1 MQFVGI
7 DLAWGEGNTSAAVVL
22 EAGGASYETL
32 HALEWHEALGSNEEI
47 VAFVHSADGGGGLL
61 IGMDAPLIVPNE
73 RGERPCETKLRRCFG
88 RYEASPLPANRH
100 ICGGYLRGEE
110 LLQRLNT
117 ALGTT
122 PDYRFLPL
130 DTTVRRCLE
139 VFPRSAQCA
148 LFHLKR
154 SLKYKAKP
162 GRSLQSRWAEYARYA
177 TLLESLKMA
186 QPSLLPPSWLSDLQE
201 RRGRSLKRYEDL
213 LDALLCAYI
222 VAYYWHY
229 GEGERC
235 CVVGDSQNGY
245 ILTPVTPGL
254 AACLQADQPTDR

>member
-7 DLAWGEGNTSAAVVL
+7 DLAWGEDNTSAAVVL
-22 EAGGASYETL
+22 ETGGASYETL

-88 RYEASPLPANRH
+88 RYEAGPLPANRH

-162 GRSLQSRWAEYARYA
+162 GRSFQSRLAEYARYA

-201 RRGRSLKRYEDL
+201 RRGRGLKRYEDL

-229 GEGERC
+229 GDGERC